1 MEHVEVRGTGRPKG
15 ADLLFFVGRKLMRRC
30 LASMIERTSKNDAG
44 NGNVIPITLDANFF
58 FERAVRSL
66 DRFQYDKAFKNF
78 GKAVEYEPD
87 NPVNHCNMAGIL
99 SEMGDYEGSN
109 KILSH
114 VLENID
120 SALTECHFYMAN
132 NYANMD
138 NFEEAERS
146 LVKYLEEDANG
157 DFLSESEELMELL
170 GYELDRPAPL
180 NRIKSREGV
189 VEHDRARGLLE
200 EGKFT
205 EAVELLNEIIKNTPD
220 FLAAHNN
227 LALAYFYMGRF
238 AKAKESIERV
248 LDLAPGDLHA
258 LCNLAIFLQYEGA
271 HEPLERLLRMLETT
285 VPFHQEHVFKLAT
298 TMGILGRHKTAY
310 GHFRRLLKD
319 EEVGGDAGLYHYCAA
334 AASNSGLYA
343 EAQRC
348 WRQAGKLDPESVV
361 PRFYL
366 EQLQQALKD
375 KRPLMPVSYNYQLP
389 FQEQLKLWK
398 DNKGSFAEEVRSNP
412 LIRSSFFWAL
422 RYGDVNTKLQVTQA
436 LQWIEDE
443 EMSRVLRG
451 ILEEKPLQ
459 EEKLQAAAI
468 LSLQRLTGKET
479 EAEPLLGEEPISTQ
493 RFRVHPEWKEDWQ
506 RILDQTIGMMERSY
520 DAAQKKTAEMLWKQ
534 FLGNLNP
541 DVPFIR
547 HANGWSAALEYVTA
561 KRHGRPVTFRE
572 VAQRYGVSP
581 SMVSRYARRID
592 DECSNDDNRTDRFPP
607 FTENI

>member
-1 MEHVEVRGTGRPKG
+1 
-15 ADLLFFVGRKLMRRC
+15 
-30 LASMIERTSKNDAG
+30 MIERTSKNDAG